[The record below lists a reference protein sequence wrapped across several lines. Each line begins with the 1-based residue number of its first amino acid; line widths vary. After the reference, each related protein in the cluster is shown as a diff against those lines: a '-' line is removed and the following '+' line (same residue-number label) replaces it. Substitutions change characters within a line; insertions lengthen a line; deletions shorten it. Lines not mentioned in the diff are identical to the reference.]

1 MRGSGLLPPTRK
13 CASEDTVAALAMTCP
28 RLILLATDFARPLH
42 LFSPL
47 QRQRVQGRPG
57 GRMHPGPPRKKIARA
72 RANHRYSGISPAFP
86 AQRFTTYSVLPGEP
100 TIATVILAT
109 PLEPCANLAPCMGA
123 PGPHGFAV
131 RIHAARQSAQPT
143 SAAFRS
149 AFVTIAIRPLCRC
162 GVGQSI
168 IIFGKNESAIFL
180 REGLDRANQIDGAGE
195 IRFLA
200 QGNLGRCMLMNA
212 DNRDIDDLDS
222 GLLGSGAGVD
232 NTTPHVGPPPS
243 PSAPVAFW
251 GQGAHQMVCKA
262 ASGFE
267 IA

>member
-1 MRGSGLLPPTRK
+1 VSVRSG
-13 CASEDTVAALAMTCP
+13 AV
-28 RLILLATDFARPLH
+28 
-42 LFSPL
+42 
-47 QRQRVQGRPG
+47 
-57 GRMHPGPPRKKIARA
+57 
-72 RANHRYSGISPAFP
+72 NHYFW
-86 AQRFTTYSVLPGEP
+86 
-100 TIATVILAT
+100 
-109 PLEPCANLAPCMGA
+109 
-123 PGPHGFAV
+123 
-131 RIHAARQSAQPT
+131 
-143 SAAFRS
+143 
-149 AFVTIAIRPLCRC
+149 
-162 GVGQSI
+162 
-168 IIFGKNESAIFL
+168 KNESAIFL

>member
-1 MRGSGLLPPTRK
+1 
-13 CASEDTVAALAMTCP
+13 
-28 RLILLATDFARPLH
+28 
-42 LFSPL
+42 
-47 QRQRVQGRPG
+47 
-57 GRMHPGPPRKKIARA
+57 MHPGPPRKKIARA

-131 RIHAARQSAQPT
+131 RIHAARQSVHVRRLPLRVRDDRDTPLVSVRSGAVNHE
-143 SAAFRS
+143 FR
-149 AFVTIAIRPLCRC
+149 
-162 GVGQSI
+162 
-168 IIFGKNESAIFL
+168 KNESEIFL
-180 REGLDRANQIDGAGE
+180 CEGLDRANQIDGAGE